1 MEKDPKDDISKKSLI
16 SMQDEAT
23 ELLSNL
29 SEIEESDKVIN
40 LKIDTK
46 GQKNEANNQ
55 LPEKII
61 DSLITGTSLSETPA
75 PLPVSHQSGSLIK
88 QKSLDLPNKKS
99 LNEWDQFVGKQN
111 KTLSKKKE
119 FKFLNIKEGWPSK
132 YWLFFESQS
141 ENRSFIYGGLILSAA
156 FRVLMYGEGWSLFWS
171 SFFVF
176 CILFFNYEK
185 KRRDG
190 IWNKIFHGKWVKNV
204 NMNVEFFAFTYFTG
218 LISTCFFEGSSMYIF
233 LLALCW
239 PCLIL
244 YWCSSNRR
252 IFTKFILSMCSFLS
266 VFAGS
271 LVLVMGLQGNSR
283 WLNLQGVIKY
293 REGANKDALIHYND
307 AIRNVSHTILPTA
320 KSQIAN
326 YYINRSKA
334 YAKLGKISLA
344 IKDASIA
351 YKFDPNDTRVACRIK
366 NLWSRYPSNSN
377 FKPYINASIIKSK
390 ISPICR

>member
-16 SMQDEAT
+16 SMQDEAA
-23 ELLSNL
+23 ELLSKL

-55 LPEKII
+55 LSEKII
-61 DSLITGTSLSETPA
+61 DSLITYTTLSENPA
-75 PLPVSHQSGSLIK
+75 PLPVSDQSGSLIK
-88 QKSLDLPNKKS
+88 QKSLDSPNKKS

-111 KTLSKKKE
+111 KTQSKKKE

-141 ENRSFIYGGLILSAA
+141 KYRSFIYGFITLSTA
-156 FRVLMYGEGWSLFWS
+156 FHGDGWSLFGS

-176 CILFFNYEK
+176 CILFFYEK

-190 IWNKIFHGKWVKNV
+190 VWNRDYRKWVKNV
-204 NMNVEFFAFTYFTG
+204 NINVEFFAFTYFTG
-218 LISTCFFEGSSMYIF
+218 FIITHFREDPSGYIF

-244 YWCSSNRR
+244 YWCSSNRK
-252 IFTKFILSMCSFLS
+252 ILAKIILSICSFLS
-266 VFAGS
+266 VFAGI

-283 WLNLQGVIKY
+283 WLNYQGVIKY

-307 AIRNVSHTILPTA
+307 AIRNVSYTILPTA
-320 KSQIAN
+320 KSRIAI
-326 YYINRSKA
+326 YYNNRSNA
-334 YAKLGKISLA
+334 YAKLGKMSLA
-344 IKDASIA
+344 IKDTSIA
-351 YKFDPNDTRVACRIK
+351 YKFDPNDTERACRIK